1 MRQIIKFYV
10 SKDYQSVHMS
20 VPTRDYYNIVN

>member
-20 VPTRDYYNIVN
+20 VPTRDYYIVK